1 MSGNTCTWGHVTQF
15 GTLLRLRLITMGGG
29 GVARAWQGDINTY
42 CLVFLSESVVW
53 THLGYFLRDSTTLQ
67 LRVEVRCM
75 HHTEHDW
82 LELWIDD
89 DYLLSVCWT
98 SECLCKLM
106 IFFNVF
112 LLWLFDFCINFFYNK
127 LTPRNFCT
135 VWLVPVMIANLYSW
149 EQNDNSIYEKWDSFV
164 EPSSRRD
171 DVGIILGESCV
182 LLISSSIAGSIILFV
197 ELRM

>member
-1 MSGNTCTWGHVTQF
+1 MRKKYLYLGACHSVWNSLETRVDHH
-15 GTLLRLRLITMGGG
+15 GGG
-29 GVARAWQGDINTY
+29 RVACARQGDLDTY

-53 THLGYFLRDSTTLQ
+53 TRLGYFLGDGTTLH

-75 HHTEHDW
+75 DHTEHDW

-106 IFFNVF
+106 IFVNVF
-112 LLWLFDFCINFFYNK
+112 FTNYGCLIFVLIPFIINSPLAIFVPCGWYLWWSQFLYYFGSELCFVNQLLH
-127 LTPRNFCT
+127 
-135 VWLVPVMIANLYSW
+135 SW
-149 EQNDNSIYEKWDSFV
+149 FHNY
-164 EPSSRRD
+164 
-171 DVGIILGESCV
+171 
-182 LLISSSIAGSIILFV
+182 FV